1 MVSPGSAKAHQRL
14 ALLSPPPGDPR
25 AASGRFCPAVQNR
38 DHVQNMCHECMV
50 NPGFEGLKMFEGC
63 PAIFT
68 EDMLIID
75 DDS

>member
-1 MVSPGSAKAHQRL
+1 
-14 ALLSPPPGDPR
+14 
-25 AASGRFCPAVQNR
+25 
-38 DHVQNMCHECMV
+38 MV